1 MATKEAAEA
10 SGIPWWIGN
19 FPLPPDKKRPCLIK
33 PEQAHHTV
41 YGQGKERISPRVYVS
56 TDKILIS
63 DWTVP
68 PGQTF
73 NPPDIHAG
81 DEPYYVLK
89 GTATIVNPET
99 GQVIEAK
106 AGDAVLIPARCWH
119 TVYNFTEE
127 DLVIVAIIAGKVWE
141 EGDIDTVS
149 NYELEPKFFKADGR

>member
-1 MATKEAAEA
+1 MADKKAADA
-10 SGIPWWIGN
+10 SGIPSWIGN
-19 FPLPPDKKRPCLIK
+19 LPFPPEEKRPCLIK

-41 YGQGKERISPRVYVS
+41 YGFGKERISPRIYIS
-56 TDKILIS
+56 TDKILMS

-73 NPPDIHAG
+73 SPPDIHAG

-99 GQVIEAK
+99 GQVIEAR

-119 TVYNFTEE
+119 TVYNFTDE
-127 DLVIVAIIAGKVWE
+127 DVVIVAIIAGKVWE
-141 EGDIDTVS
+141 EDDADIVT
-149 NYELEPKFFKADGR
+149 NYSLEPKFFKADG